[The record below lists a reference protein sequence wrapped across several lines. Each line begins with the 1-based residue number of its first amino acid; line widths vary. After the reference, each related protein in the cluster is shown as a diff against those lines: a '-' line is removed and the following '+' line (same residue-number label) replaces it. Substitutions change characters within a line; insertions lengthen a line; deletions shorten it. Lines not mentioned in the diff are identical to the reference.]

1 MAVSGLFLVG
11 YGCFRFTSEFFREPD
26 IHIGF
31 LLADWVSAG
40 QLLSMPM
47 VFIGLALLTSSYRQ
61 TKG

>member
-26 IHIGF
+26 IHMGF

-47 VFIGLALLTSSYRQ
+47 LLLALRC
-61 TKG
+61 